1 MAALVIGVIMKKRN
15 ATRGGP
21 IPAAQYI
28 RMSTEHQRFSPD
40 NQKAVMAAYAAE
52 HGFEVIATYQ
62 DSGKSGLTL
71 SGRPELKR
79 LLSDVLSGAIQFEA
93 ILVLDV
99 SRWGRF
105 QDADQSAHYEY
116 MCREAGAPVQYCSE
130 AFAND
135 GGTMASIVKHM
146 KRVMAAEY
154 SRDLSKR
161 VARAQRQQAKLGFKQ
176 GGQAVLGVRR
186 QVVDERG
193 SVRMTLSAGQR
204 KALSTDKVVYIP
216 GPASE
221 LAQVQRIFRMYVSD
235 DLRISEICAQLTK
248 EGACQPNG
256 REWSYATIRRL
267 LCNEIYLGTYVFGR
281 RRNNLGDRKAAPP
294 ADWIRTPMLAPIVE
308 PRIFAA
314 ALDRAERTTRRRY
327 SDDQLLEGLRRLL
340 AETGLLTAELVRACP
355 YLPTPEV
362 LVKRFGSVAHAF
374 RQIGYERPA
383 GWRQAAIVERYT
395 QDEALDELRRI
406 YAQEGYLSRRG
417 IDRDSGTPGA
427 RYFARRFGSLK
438 AAYELAGVPTTPG
451 AQHVARSDPRRAGPL
466 AGRLRKQSRGR
477 NPDGSLLSNEQFL
490 DHLRRL
496 LSEHGYL
503 TDELIDADLAAPT
516 TWLFRKHF
524 GSLPIAYGMVG
535 FFTSHSAIV
544 QAAFDRRKARDFARG
559 AENVARDQQARS
571 DKPFLAPPAEPGR
584 PTWLV
589 VD

>member
-1 MAALVIGVIMKKRN
+1 VKKRSS
-15 ATRGGP
+15 TTSGP

-52 HGFEVIATYQ
+52 HGFEVVATYQ

-71 SGRPELKR
+71 KGRPELKR
-79 LLSDVLSGAIQFEA
+79 LLSDVLGGSIPFRA

-116 MCREAGAPVQYCSE
+116 MCREAGVPVQYCSE

-186 QVVDERG
+186 QVVDEQGR
-193 SVRMTLSAGQR
+193 VRMILRDGQR
-204 KALSTDKVVYIP
+204 KALSTDKVVYVQ

-235 DLRISEICAQLTK
+235 ELRISEICAQLARQ
-248 EGACQPNG
+248 GARQPNG
-256 REWSYATIRRL
+256 RDWSYATVRHL
-267 LCNEIYLGTYVFGR
+267 LRNEIYLGTYVFGR
-281 RRNNLGDRKAAPP
+281 RRNNLGDRKPAPHT
-294 ADWIRTPMLAPIVE
+294 DWIRTSVLAPIIE
-308 PRIFAA
+308 PHIFAA

-327 SDDQLLEGLRRLL
+327 SDDQLFDGLRRLL
-340 AETGLLTAELVRACP
+340 AETGLLTAELVRACH
-355 YLPTPEV
+355 YLPIPEV
-362 LVKRFGSVAHAF
+362 LVKRFGSVAQAF
-374 RQIGYERPA
+374 RLVGYERPA

-406 YAQEGYLSRRG
+406 YEQEGYLSRRG

-466 AGRLRKQSRGR
+466 TGRLRKQSRGR
-477 NPDGSLLSNEQFL
+477 NPDGTLLTDEQFL

-496 LSEHGYL
+496 LLEHGYL
-503 TDELIDADLAAPT
+503 TDELIDADLTAPT
-516 TWLFRKHF
+516 TWLYRKRF
-524 GSLPIAYGMVG
+524 GSLPIAYGRVG

-544 QAAFDRRKARDFARG
+544 QAAFDRRKARDLAQG
-559 AENVARDQQARS
+559 AENVAIARRVGVAAKAAAAKVVLPS
-571 DKPFLAPPAEPGR
+571 WMPDEPGGA
-584 PTWLV
+584 
-589 VD
+589 